1 MRKYI
6 TILFL
11 IVGFSILQSQVKEA
25 SVDSLSYL
33 EDQIYLSLTYN
44 NMRNKPSSIS
54 QNGFSSGI
62 SIGFIRDVPLNNEN
76 NFGFGLGLGYGYNAY
91 VQNLKISKEN
101 NVVLFEPVSDYKF
114 NWLRFHSIEIPFELR
129 WRNSTY
135 EKYKF
140 WRVYTG
146 IKASYI
152 ISSESKY
159 NNFEEVKKA
168 KNISEINK
176 FQFGLTL
183 AAGYGTWNLFI
194 YYGLNP
200 IFKDVLFDNNSL
212 NIKDFKVGLQFY
224 IM

>member
-1 MRKYI
+1 MRKYL

-11 IVGFSILQSQVKEA
+11 IFGFSILQSQVKVA

-44 NMRNKPSSIS
+44 NLRNKPSSIS

-62 SIGFIRDVPLNNEN
+62 SVGFIKDIPLNQEN
-76 NFGFGLGLGYGYNAY
+76 NFGFGLGLGYGYNVY
-91 VQNLKISKEN
+91 IQNLKISKEN
-101 NVVLFEPVSDYKF
+101 KVALFEAVSDYKF
-114 NWLRFHSIEIPFELR
+114 NWLRLHSIEIPFEIR
-129 WRNSTY
+129 WRNSTLD
-135 EKYKF
+135 KYKF

-146 IKASYI
+146 IKASYNI
-152 ISSESKY
+152 TSKSKY
-159 NNFEEVKKA
+159 NNLDEVSKT

-176 FQFGLTL
+176 FQYGLTL
-183 AAGYGTWNLFI
+183 SAGYSTWNLYI

-200 IFKDVLFDNNSL
+200 IFKDVLFEDNTL

>member
-1 MRKYI
+1 M
-6 TILFL
+6 
-11 IVGFSILQSQVKEA
+11 LQSQVKEA

-44 NMRNKPSSIS
+44 NLRNKPSSIS

-62 SIGFIRDVPLNNEN
+62 SAGFIKDIPLNHEN
-76 NFGFGLGLGYGYNAY
+76 NFGVGLGLGYGYNVY

-101 NVVLFEPVSDYKF
+101 NVVLFEPVSDYKS
-114 NWLRFHSIEIPFELR
+114 NWLRLHSIDIPFEFR
-129 WRNSTY
+129 WRNSTL

-140 WRVYTG
+140 WRIYTG
-146 IKASYI
+146 LKASYI
-152 ISSESKY
+152 ITSKSKY
-159 NNFEEVKKA
+159 NNFEEVNKT

-176 FQFGLTL
+176 IQYGLTL

-200 IFKDVLFDNNSL
+200 IFKDAFIDNNSL